1 MRGIKEVMT
10 AHHSVHEWK
19 LVVEDIIEFT
29 NVLKPGNSKNS
40 VFGNSKD
47 NLGIKEEDETVKVED
62 YT

>member
-1 MRGIKEVMT
+1 MT